1 MSNVQIRQAR
11 PEDAAQ
17 VAEICADYVTNTTA
31 ALDTEPPTA
40 EQIEEKIRSI
50 GEYYPFLVCELN
62 GKVVAYAYAF
72 RRFEESSF
80 DWSVFLSTFVSAAVG
95 SKGIGRALLEVLEGV
110 LRTMGVVNLYSLAS
124 SNSQSEY
131 FHMARGFTEAGRL
144 REALYKQGK
153 WRDLVYYQKS
163 LALHDKDPAPVR
175 PMGVLEEAELET
187 LFRRAERS
195 IKV

>member
-1 MSNVQIRQAR
+1 MSKAQIRKAR

-17 VAEICADYVTNTTA
+17 VAEVCADYVANTTA
-31 ALDTEPPTA
+31 SLDITPPTA
-40 EQIEEKIRSI
+40 EQMEEKIRSL
-50 GEYYPFLVCELN
+50 GADYPFLVCEVD

-72 RRFEESSF
+72 RRFEESTF
-80 DWSVFLSTFVSAAVG
+80 DWSVFLSTFVASALG
-95 SKGIGRALLEVLEGV
+95 SKGIGRALLEALEEV

-175 PMGVLEEAELET
+175 PVGVLDEAELEK
-187 LFRRAERS
+187 LFRRAERA
-195 IKV
+195 IKL